1 MLKNIFDWLKS
12 LFEDT
17 NGVPDEARFC
27 AVALVIAFIVLA
39 VFDVIVHSHNFDMQQ
54 FGIGA
59 GALSAGVGGWFK
71 LRGAE

>member
-1 MLKNIFDWLKS
+1 MLNKILTWLKS
-12 LFEDT
+12 IFEDT

-27 AVALVIAFIVLA
+27 AVALVLAFIVLA
-39 VFDVIVHSHNFDMQQ
+39 GFDIIAHAHTFDMQA
-54 FGIGA
+54 FGVGA